1 VLPFESLLLP
11 RYFEINLASLST
23 NVAITGIFAGIVYAC
38 ASFAQVAIGWLIDR
52 ISPRLVLFW
61 ISIGQVIFSA
71 IPLRLKKGGL
81 IDKIK
86 IEDKVNLLSKNL
98 RIKLNEQQEKICK
111 SINTKLNTFN
121 NFLISGVTGSGK
133 TEVYIELTKKVIRNG
148 GQVLIIVPEINLT
161 PQTIDRFR
169 KYMSSDIQPYHSSM
183 TEKDKMIDEAE
194 EAYGKFLDALKCD
207 WRNDPN
213 SMETPKRVAKAY
225 VNDLWSG
232 RYTAMSPITSF
243 PSDGYD
249 GIIIERNIPLTSM
262 CSHHHQTIGGVV
274 HIGYISGEGGQVIGL
289 SKLNRI
295 VELFGRRGAIQEQL
309 TSAIHNAVSKITE
322 GNKGVIVT
330 IVGTHN
336 CVSCRGVKHQG
347 AAMVTT
353 KASGVFRENNNLARK
368 EFFDSLKINNG
379 GHNI

>member
-1 VLPFESLLLP
+1 
-11 RYFEINLASLST
+11 
-23 NVAITGIFAGIVYAC
+23 
-38 ASFAQVAIGWLIDR
+38 
-52 ISPRLVLFW
+52 
-61 ISIGQVIFSA
+61 
-71 IPLRLKKGGL
+71 
-81 IDKIK
+81 
-86 IEDKVNLLSKNL
+86 
-98 RIKLNEQQEKICK
+98 
-111 SINTKLNTFN
+111 
-121 NFLISGVTGSGK
+121 
-133 TEVYIELTKKVIRNG
+133 
-148 GQVLIIVPEINLT
+148 
-161 PQTIDRFR
+161 
-169 KYMSSDIQPYHSSM
+169 M
-183 TEKDKMIDEAE
+183 
-194 EAYGKFLDALKCD
+194 DALKCD

-213 SMETPKRVAKAY
+213 SMETPRRVAKAY
-225 VNDLWSG
+225 VNDLWAG

-274 HIGYISGEGGQVIGL
+274 HIGYIAGEKGQVIGL

-309 TSAIHNAVSKITE
+309 TSAIHNAVCKITE
-322 GNKGVIVT
+322 GNRGVIVT

-353 KASGVFRENNNLARK
+353 KASGVFRENDNLARK